1 MDSMPT
7 ELIEA
12 FGQYLDGP
20 SLYSSLRVCRFW
32 FNALS
37 PLIWSHISKTQWH
50 RTGFPIRQ
58 VFDAYDD
65 SPLRP
70 KLLQIRHLEWAA
82 NSDLKDVSAITI
94 RKEIARSR
102 LVQLLRM
109 AANVRS
115 LELQMPITADELV
128 LLQSIAELRQLR
140 RLRIEATGLDMFAI
154 RLQDMDDTF
163 SKLETLESSGHWL
176 HIDLSS
182 WERPQDA
189 QQWRMERLSV
199 GYYAL
204 PILWHCENLR
214 ELEIRI
220 FEGFGFQRSEK
231 RSLRPLQ
238 TCRNLEVLKIHRY
251 TRQDTLLDLVE
262 TIGTLRQLRSLSF
275 SILDFSFFDLLCRPS
290 AIVLAENDHH
300 LRKQQTG
307 NKKEDDETGHTSARP
322 PDDNDDHGDLPL
334 PLLENLTIISVD
346 VGDNTFSALDRL
358 SAQFFNILRTRPLLK
373 GFQVQGFGFCPWD
386 IFAQPGQELEH
397 GWACLGLETLKLHF
411 KSLDPRKMNSK
422 EKRYRI
428 WQPIYRQLGQLTK
441 LRSLM
446 IQCWSL
452 EKGTDVGIL
461 ELAQPLP
468 SSVGLTSGD
477 GQRRSKSASISL
489 AQNRPTATDYAL
501 PSKLKARL
509 TELSSLYLSD
519 SKGMTWSRT
528 ELEIVLALF
537 PKLKDLNLRPLNPG
551 NGKEIQKWLK
561 ELKRGDLKFVY

>member
-1 MDSMPT
+1 MDSMPA

-20 SLYSSLRVCRFW
+20 SLCSSLRVCRFW

-70 KLLQIRHLEWAA
+70 RLLQVRHLEWAA

-109 AANVRS
+109 AANIRS
-115 LELQMPITADELV
+115 LELQMSITADELG
-128 LLQSIAELRQLR
+128 LLQSIAELRHLR

-154 RLQDMDDTF
+154 RLQDMGNTF
-163 SKLETLESSGHWL
+163 SNLETLESTGHWL
-176 HIDLSS
+176 YIDLSS
-182 WERPQDA
+182 WERPQGA
-189 QQWRMERLSV
+189 RQWRMERLLV

-204 PILWHCENLR
+204 PILWHCKDLR

-220 FEGFGFQRSEK
+220 FESFGFQRSEK

-251 TRQDTLLDLVE
+251 SRQDTLLDLVE

-275 SILDFSFFDLLCRPS
+275 SILDFSYFDLLCRPES
-290 AIVLAENDHH
+290 IVPAENDHCY
-300 LRKQQTG
+300 KNQQQTE
-307 NKKEDDETGHTSARP
+307 NKLEQEEEPRHSSARP
-322 PDDNDDHGDLPL
+322 PDDDDREDLRL
-334 PLLENLTIISVD
+334 PLLEDLIVISVD
-346 VGDNTFSALDRL
+346 VGDNTFSAIDRL
-358 SAQFFNILRTRPLLK
+358 AAHFFNILRTRPLLK
-373 GFQVQGFGFCPWD
+373 GFQIQGFSFSPSD

-397 GWACLGLETLKLHF
+397 GWACLGLETLKLQF
-411 KSLDPRKMNSK
+411 KNLDPRKMNSK

-428 WQPIYRQLGQLTK
+428 WQPIYRQLGQLTRLK
-441 LRSLM
+441 SLM

-461 ELAQPLP
+461 ELAQPI
-468 SSVGLTSGD
+468 SSVVGPVSGK
-477 GQRRSKSASISL
+477 GHGRSSRALNKSS
-489 AQNRPTATDYAL
+489 TDHAL

-509 TELSSLYLSD
+509 TELSILYLSD
-519 SKGMTWSRT
+519 SRGMTWSRT
-528 ELEIVLALF
+528 ELEILLALF

-561 ELKRGDLKFVY
+561 EWKRADLKFVY

>member
-1 MDSMPT
+1 MDSLPA

-12 FGQYLDGP
+12 IGQYLDGP
-20 SLYSSLRVCRFW
+20 SLCSSLRVCRFW

-37 PLIWSHISKTQWH
+37 PLIWSYISKTQWH

-70 KLLQIRHLEWAA
+70 KLLQVRHLEWAA

-109 AANVRS
+109 AANIRS
-115 LELQMPITADELV
+115 LELQMSITADELG
-128 LLQSIAELRQLR
+128 LLQSIAELRHLR

-154 RLQDMDDTF
+154 RLQDMSNTF
-163 SKLETLESSGHWL
+163 SNLETLESTGHWL
-176 HIDLSS
+176 YIDLSS

-189 QQWRMERLSV
+189 PQWRMERLSV

-220 FEGFGFQRSEK
+220 FESFGFQRSEK

-251 TRQDTLLDLVE
+251 SRQDTLLDLVE

-275 SILDFSFFDLLCRPS
+275 SILAFSFFDLLCRPGS
-290 AIVLAENDHH
+290 IVPAENDH
-300 LRKQQTG
+300 RCKKRQQTE
-307 NKKEDDETGHTSARP
+307 NKLEQVEEGSGYSSARP
-322 PDDNDDHGDLPL
+322 PDDDDSADLPL
-334 PLLENLTIISVD
+334 PLLEDLTIISVD
-346 VGDNTFSALDRL
+346 VGDNTFSAIDRL
-358 SAQFFNILRTRPLLK
+358 AAQFFNILRTRPLLK
-373 GFQVQGFGFCPWD
+373 GFQIQGFSFSPSD

-397 GWACLGLETLKLHF
+397 GWACLGLETLKLQF
-411 KSLDPRKMNSK
+411 KSLDPRKMNSR

-441 LRSLM
+441 LKSLM

-452 EKGTDVGIL
+452 EKSTDVGIL
-461 ELAQPLP
+461 ELAQPI
-468 SSVGLTSGD
+468 SSVGPVSGE
-477 GQRRSKSASISL
+477 GHGRSSRALNKPS
-489 AQNRPTATDYAL
+489 TDHAL

-509 TELSSLYLSD
+509 TELNSLYLSD

-528 ELEIVLALF
+528 ELEILLALF

-561 ELKRGDLKFVY
+561 EWKRTDLKFVY

>member
-1 MDSMPT
+1 MDSFPA

-12 FGQYLDGP
+12 IGQYLDGP
-20 SLYSSLRVCRFW
+20 TLATSLRVCRFW

-37 PLIWSHISKTQWH
+37 PLIWSHISRTQWH

-70 KLLQIRHLEWAA
+70 KLLQVRHLEWAA
-82 NSDLKDVSAITI
+82 NADLKEVSAITI

-115 LELQMPITADELV
+115 LELQMPITVEELE
-128 LLQSIAELRQLR
+128 LLQSIAELRHLR

-154 RLQDMDDTF
+154 SLQDMNNSF
-163 SKLETLESSGHWL
+163 SNLETLESAGHWL
-176 HIDLSS
+176 NIDLGS

-231 RSLRPLQ
+231 RSLRPLEA
-238 TCRNLEVLKIHRY
+238 CRNNLKVLKIHRY
-251 TRQDTLLDLVE
+251 GRQDTLLDLVE
-262 TIGTLRQLRSLSF
+262 TISTLRRLCSLSF
-275 SILDFSFFDLLCRPS
+275 SILDFSFFDLLCRPGIGS
-290 AIVLAENDHH
+290 ALVE
-300 LRKQQTG
+300 
-307 NKKEDDETGHTSARP
+307 EDDDGPHHSQLGQQEEIRRHRARP
-322 PDDNDDHGDLPL
+322 PDDDYRDLPL
-334 PLLENLTIISVD
+334 PLLEDLTIISVD
-346 VGDNTFSALDRL
+346 VGDTSPITLERL
-358 SAQFFNILRTRPLLK
+358 SGLFFNILKTRPLLK
-373 GFQVQGFGFCPWD
+373 GYQIQGFNFCPWD
-386 IFAQPGQELEH
+386 IFAQPGRELED
-397 GWACLGLETLKLHF
+397 GWACLGLETLKLQF

-422 EKRYRI
+422 DKRYRI
-428 WQPIYRQLGQLTK
+428 WQPIFRQLGQLTQLK
-441 LRSLM
+441 SLM

-452 EKGTDVGIL
+452 EKGIDVGIL
-461 ELAQPLP
+461 ELAQQGK
-468 SSVGLTSGD
+468 STTSGLA
-477 GQRRSKSASISL
+477 GSAASF
-489 AQNRPTATDYAL
+489 ATVL
-501 PSKLKARL
+501 VPPSKLNGRL
-509 TELSSLYLSD
+509 TALTSLYLSD
-519 SKGMTWSRT
+519 SKGNTWSKT
-528 ELEIVLALF
+528 ELEILLALF

-551 NGKEIQKWLK
+551 NGKEVQRWLK
-561 ELKRGDLKFVY
+561 EWKRADIKFVY

>member
-1 MDSMPT
+1 MDSMPA

-12 FGQYLDGP
+12 IGQYLDGP
-20 SLYSSLRVCRFW
+20 SLYSALRVSRFW

-70 KLLQIRHLEWAA
+70 KLLQVRHLEWAA

-115 LELQMPITADELV
+115 LELQLSITADELG
-128 LLQSIAELRQLR
+128 LLQSIAELRHLR

-154 RLQDMDDTF
+154 RLEDMSDAF
-163 SKLETLESSGHWL
+163 ANLESLESAGHWL

-182 WERPQDA
+182 WERPQNA
-189 QQWRMERLSV
+189 QQWRMERLSI

-214 ELEIRI
+214 ELDIRI

-238 TCRNLEVLKIHRY
+238 MCRNLQVLKIHRY
-251 TRQDTLLDLVE
+251 SRQDTLLDLVE
-262 TIGTLRQLRSLSF
+262 TIGSLRQLRSLSF
-275 SILDFSFFDLLCRPS
+275 SILNFSFFDLLCRPGS
-290 AIVLAENDHH
+290 IMPAENDHH
-300 LRKQQTG
+300 LQGAKPKQQ
-307 NKKEDDETGHTSARP
+307 DETEYSNARLH
-322 PDDNDDHGDLPL
+322 DKGDNDDLPL
-334 PLLENLTIISVD
+334 PLLEDLTIISVD
-346 VGDNTFSALDRL
+346 VGDNTLSAIDRL

-373 GFQVQGFGFCPWD
+373 GFQVQGFSFYPWD
-386 IFAQPGQELEH
+386 IFAQPERELEH
-397 GWACLGLETLKLHF
+397 SWACVGLETLRLHF
-411 KSLDPRKMNSK
+411 RSLDPRKMNSK

-428 WQPIYRQLGQLTK
+428 WQPIYRQLGQLTRLK
-441 LRSLM
+441 SLM

-461 ELAQPLP
+461 ELAQPL
-468 SSVGLTSGD
+468 SSGTGMVSQQKQG
-477 GQRRSKSASISL
+477 RSKSVLNGPAVV
-489 AQNRPTATDYAL
+489 AATTGDVL

-509 TELSSLYLSD
+509 TELSNLYLSD

-528 ELEIVLALF
+528 ELEILLALF

-561 ELKRGDLKFVY
+561 EWKRADLKFVY

>member
-1 MDSMPT
+1 MDSFPA

-12 FGQYLDGP
+12 IGQYLDGP
-20 SLYSSLRVCRFW
+20 TLATSLRVCRFW

-37 PLIWSHISKTQWH
+37 PLIWSHISRTQWH

-70 KLLQIRHLEWAA
+70 KLLQVRHLEWAA
-82 NSDLKDVSAITI
+82 NADLKEVSAITI

-115 LELQMPITADELV
+115 LELQMPITVEELE
-128 LLQSIAELRQLR
+128 LLQSIAELRHLR

-154 RLQDMDDTF
+154 SLQDMNNSF
-163 SKLETLESSGHWL
+163 SNLETLESAGHWL
-176 HIDLSS
+176 NIDLGC

-231 RSLRPLQ
+231 RSLRPLEE
-238 TCRNLEVLKIHRY
+238 CRNNLKVLKIHRY
-251 TRQDTLLDLVE
+251 GRQDTLLDLVE
-262 TIGTLRQLRSLSF
+262 TISTLRRLCSLSF
-275 SILDFSFFDLLCRPS
+275 SILDFSFFDLLCRPGKGS
-290 AIVLAENDHH
+290 ALVV
-300 LRKQQTG
+300 
-307 NKKEDDETGHTSARP
+307 EDDDGPHHSQLGQQEEIGRHRARP
-322 PDDNDDHGDLPL
+322 PDDDYRDLPL
-334 PLLENLTIISVD
+334 PLLEDLTIISVD
-346 VGDNTFSALDRL
+346 VGDTSPITLERL
-358 SAQFFNILRTRPLLK
+358 SGLFFNILKTRPLLK
-373 GFQVQGFGFCPWD
+373 GYQIQGFNFCPWD
-386 IFAQPGQELEH
+386 IFAQPGRELED
-397 GWACLGLETLKLHF
+397 GWACLGLETLRLQF

-428 WQPIYRQLGQLTK
+428 WQPIFRQLGQLTQLK
-441 LRSLM
+441 SLM

-452 EKGTDVGIL
+452 EKGIDVGIL
-461 ELAQPLP
+461 ELAQQGK
-468 SSVGLTSGD
+468 STTSGLA
-477 GQRRSKSASISL
+477 GSAASFATVL
-489 AQNRPTATDYAL
+489 VPT
-501 PSKLKARL
+501 SKLNGRL
-509 TELSSLYLSD
+509 TELTSLYLSD
-519 SKGMTWSRT
+519 SKGITWSKT
-528 ELEIVLALF
+528 ELEILLALF

-551 NGKEIQKWLK
+551 NGKEVQRWLK
-561 ELKRGDLKFVY
+561 EWKRADIKFVY